1 MNTNSPL
8 NLSDREANLLRT
20 KNPEIIKKYI
30 EYVKSEGQT
39 TLITSQK
46 QKYLMCNTSNV
57 LQYFCEILSEKT
69 QMKQLRPATI
79 AKLITDMNDGATTGN
94 WGTSKSQR
102 KWAIDRLCD
111 LAGKSHSIDQ
121 SEIADARSWLT
132 PENDSLTTATMISS
146 NRSLA
151 GSYIIRK
158 FNDTSSTN
166 PPIEETLNNY
176 TVPTLQEQK
185 EHSRKFF
192 PFTVKKV
199 PALTI
204 TAIKRKKCATCWMC
218 KRPIY
223 VYEISGTNNTT
234 QQTFSK
240 SISCGEDEHVL
251 PPGWGNIVGVLWGNL
266 ADQEK
271 FNVNTD
277 KSLAPS
283 HAWCNQLKND
293 ELFIKLPR
301 SNNNWKFE
309 INYAGITRFK
319 NKGLHWLSS
328 NVGNLKDHDMF
339 YTQVVRSSA
348 NPPETD
354 NISFM
359 DNIIKHITTHMTS
372 LITDL
377 NNNMDN
383 KTGSQQQLNITN
395 ADRDY
400 TTFMLRTTL
409 CLVYTWVQYITKKS
423 TTISG
428 GGNIIGISLS
438 QSISNRT
445 DTSLNNINNDLLAS
459 TIYQYT
465 GATDDKDLKVRSFF
479 ESNKMFAL
487 NEGLMM
493 CKISYPDDVYFNTL
507 ERMANA
513 GTYSYYSNYSNYL
526 LLNKAR
532 KNMATIGYTVGLI
545 IYHVHLAPV
554 FINYDF
560 DAGDDY
566 NDNYNTRLLTD
577 TLSRGMSLSYIQN
590 SGSFTDTE
598 RYNAQINDAAIR
610 HNEAIVNVSAAEPV
624 PVFGAHPPQ
633 QPVTVPVPDEPQP
646 PPPEPA
652 MGAQPPEPV
661 MGAQP
666 PHQPVPVQA
675 PQRQMWPIVPPQ
687 RNLYN
692 LPDFL
697 PINQPG
703 GQKIGKKRSAI
714 TINGITINSK
724 KHKSKIHRSRKHRS
738 RKHRL
743 IKHRSRK
750 T

>member
-1 MNTNSPL
+1 MNTNSTL

-39 TLITSQK
+39 TLNTSQK

-79 AKLITDMNDGATTGN
+79 ANLITDMNDSATTGN

-121 SEIADARSWLT
+121 SEIADTRSWLT
-132 PENDSLTTATMISS
+132 PEGNSLTTATMISS
-146 NRSLA
+146 NRSLP
-151 GSYIIRK
+151 GSYNIRK
-158 FNDTSSTN
+158 FNDTSSIN
-166 PPIEETLNNY
+166 PPIEETLNNN
-176 TVPTLQEQK
+176 TVPTLQQQK

-199 PALTI
+199 TALTI
-204 TAIKRKKCATCWMC
+204 DTIKRKKCATCWMC

-234 QQTFSK
+234 NTAFSK

-277 KSLAPS
+277 RSLAPS

-301 SNNNWKFE
+301 INNKWKFE

-339 YTQVVRSSA
+339 YTQVVRGSA

-359 DNIIKHITTHMTS
+359 DKIIKHITTHMTS

-377 NNNMDN
+377 NNNMD
-383 KTGSQQQLNITN
+383 KQGSQQQLNITD

-423 TTISG
+423 TTING

-445 DTSLNNINNDLLAS
+445 NTSLNNINNDLLAS

-465 GATDDKDLKVRSFF
+465 GDIDDIDDKDLKVRSFF

-493 CKISYPDDVYFNTL
+493 CKISYPDEVYFNML
-507 ERMANA
+507 ERMANVS
-513 GTYSYYSNYSNYL
+513 TYSYYSNYL
-526 LLNKAR
+526 LLNNPK

-554 FINYDF
+554 FINYDL
-560 DAGDDY
+560 DAGDDS

-577 TLSRGMSLSYIQN
+577 TSSRKMSLLYIQN
-590 SGSFTDTE
+590 SESFMDVE
-598 RYNAQINDAAIR
+598 MYNAQINDAAIR
-610 HNEAIVNVSAAEPV
+610 HNEAIVTVSAAEPV
-624 PVFGAHPPQ
+624 PVPEPPEPVLGA
-633 QPVTVPVPDEPQP
+633 QPVQAPQLQMWPIVPEP
-646 PPPEPA
+646 PPPE
-652 MGAQPPEPV
+652 
-661 MGAQP
+661 
-666 PHQPVPVQA
+666 PVQA
-675 PQRQMWPIVPPQ
+675 PQRQMWPIVPPPQ
-687 RNLYN
+687 NFYN
-692 LPDFL
+692 PRDILR
-697 PINQPG
+697 INQNQPG